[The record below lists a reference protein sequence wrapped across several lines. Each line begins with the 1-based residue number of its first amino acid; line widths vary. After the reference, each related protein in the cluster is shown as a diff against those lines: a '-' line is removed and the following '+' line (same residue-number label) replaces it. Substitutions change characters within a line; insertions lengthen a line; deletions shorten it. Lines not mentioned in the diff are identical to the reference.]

1 MIFLLLP
8 CMRSEK
14 DIKEIFRNLHEHYI
28 PHVSID
34 CIIFGFH
41 NNQLKVLIMNFKNIE
56 GYGLPGGY
64 IRYNEN
70 MDDAARRILKERTGL
85 DHLFLQQFYT
95 FGNTDRL
102 NSITQHDFLR
112 MLGIEAEEHNRML
125 DRTLSIGYYAL
136 VEFSKVNPTP
146 DIFSKD
152 CSWWDVES
160 LPSLWM
166 DHNQIV
172 EKALQTLRRQ
182 LHYQP
187 IGFNLLPEKFTMP
200 ELQKLYETILGKAL
214 DRRNFQK
221 KMLSFGILER
231 LKERKHVGPHKSP
244 YLYRFD
250 PQRYTEALN
259 NGLKFGF

>member
-1 MIFLLLP
+1 MD
-8 CMRSEK
+8 SAN
-14 DIKEIFRNLHEHYI
+14 DIKEIFRNLYEHYL

-34 CIIFGFH
+34 CVIFGFH
-41 NNQLKVLIMNFKNIE
+41 DDQLKVLIMNFKNIK

-64 IRYNEN
+64 IKHAEN

-95 FGNTDRL
+95 FGDADRL
-102 NSITQHDFLR
+102 QGITRNYFLR
-112 MLGIEAEEHNRML
+112 MLGIEPKEDDSML
-125 DRTLSIGYYAL
+125 DRTISIGYYAL

-146 DIFSKD
+146 DLFSKD
-152 CSWWDVES
+152 CSWWDLEK

-166 DHNQIV
+166 DHHQMV
-172 EKALQTLRRQ
+172 EKALHTLRRQ
-182 LHYQP
+182 LNYQP
-187 IGFNLLPEKFTMP
+187 VGFNLLPDRFTMP

-231 LKERKHVGPHKSP
+231 LEERKYVGPHKAP
-244 YLYRFD
+244 YLYRFNQ
-250 PQRYTEALN
+250 QRYTDALDH
-259 NGLKFGF
+259 GLKFGF